1 MPAVVQPATLGSL
14 GRLSG
19 TVVAERSTGLSVW
32 RCERQFPVFLLRC
45 GMTRLDA
52 SSDPSMEDILASI
65 RRIIAEDP
73 PGSRPS
79 PTPRAPEPPASNFA
93 FGRPFMP
100 KAAPVT
106 PAAAAA
112 PRREPVLS
120 FGESVPATAEFKS
133 PSRGYE
139 SFEALA
145 PELPPWQDERSGD
158 LEPEF
163 QSEPEPEAEDAVA
176 QAPQRSVDDQ
186 LSDLLDD
193 APLAAETFADMP
205 SEPAAQQP
213 AVEAQTKSVA
223 VEALA
228 DVAHAGPAV
237 THPDLETRPRFTISR
252 DGYVPA
258 PAPNADKSDPFDF
271 DLGPSPFEIKAK
283 PAVSAPKSAVI
294 EENIASLVSRA
305 LESAA
310 PAKAAIEAKQ
320 VSATHGKPS
329 FVPPRV
335 DATLSPEPVV
345 TAAPAAAPRF
355 EAARSPVAAPAPSTA
370 ASAKPEPAVETA
382 IAILEPASSV
392 PSTHVRSMEDTVADL
407 LRPLLKSW
415 LAENMPKIVERA
427 LRREMTE
434 QTHGEHKAAAE

>member
-1 MPAVVQPATLGSL
+1 
-14 GRLSG
+14 
-19 TVVAERSTGLSVW
+19 
-32 RCERQFPVFLLRC
+32 
-45 GMTRLDA
+45 MTRLDA

-65 RRIIAEDP
+65 RKIIAEDP

-79 PTPRAPEPPASNFA
+79 PPPPRAPEPPASNLA

-106 PAAAAA
+106 PAPAAA
-112 PRREPVLS
+112 PRSEPVLS

-133 PSRGYE
+133 PSRGLQ
-139 SFEALA
+139 SFEALVPA
-145 PELPPWQDERSGD
+145 SPPWQDERSGD
-158 LEPEF
+158 SQDLEPEF
-163 QSEPEPEAEDAVA
+163 QTEAEPEMEAAVA
-176 QAPQRSVDDQ
+176 LAPHRSVDDQ

-193 APLAAETFADMP
+193 VPRAAETFADIP
-205 SEPAAQQP
+205 REPATQQQP
-213 AVEAQTKSVA
+213 

-228 DVAHAGPAV
+228 KSVVAEVPTAVAHAGPAV
-237 THPDLETRPRFTISR
+237 THPELETRPRFTVSR
-252 DGYVPA
+252 DGYVPT
-258 PAPNADKSDPFDF
+258 PARDAVKSDPFDF

-283 PAVSAPKSAVI
+283 PAASAATAAVHQ
-294 EENIASLVSRA
+294 ENIASLVSRA

-310 PAKAAIEAKQ
+310 PAKAPHASNEATAAAKAAVEPKY
-320 VSATHGKPS
+320 VSASNEQPAFLSPS
-329 FVPPRV
+329 VN
-335 DATLSPEPVV
+335 ATLNPEPIM

-355 EAARSPVAAPAPSTA
+355 EAAPSPVVAPAPSNA
-370 ASAKPEPAVETA
+370 ASTKPGPAVETA